1 MFFKNGAWYVTFLTF
16 KTNLK
21 YRLSSINCRLKT
33 LIICIHKCLMK
44 KYNVLTYN
52 WNVFLY
58 NVEREAR
65 RCYWL
70 DISWFSLYQISQS
83 RQIFITNQRCICIQ
97 IYPKTE
103 TFCQILYMSRRQ
115 LFNSINI
122 ELKYLKVKLVD
133 TKDTGDLRKLILQI
147 LFCIFMPYVKILQ
160 EENSISTET
169 VCKRSRYEKLWLG
182 KNSGKL

>member
-115 LFNSINI
+115 LISI

-133 TKDTGDLRKLILQI
+133 TKDTGDLRKLILRI
-147 LFCIFMPYVKILQ
+147 YFVYSCLM
-160 EENSISTET
+160 
-169 VCKRSRYEKLWLG
+169 SRF
-182 KNSGKL
+182 S